1 MKCKIII
8 IGVLACIVTLL
19 IFYLHSFNKKNNKK
33 IDISNLFD
41 DSKSRIVSV
50 ISKENILY
58 FIHIQLKDVLI
69 LKLYLLIN

>member
-50 ISKENILY
+50 ISKENIL
-58 FIHIQLKDVLI
+58 
-69 LKLYLLIN
+69 